1 MVFSTGVKCL
11 LLAVL
16 VAVPFVTNSYTAYQL
31 GLYLLYGIVGQ
42 GIVLCWGKGGFLP
55 IGQAL
60 FFGIGAYIAGIIFK
74 SDPGWGEVF
83 LAFSLAVIIPAFLA
97 GIVGVL
103 VFGRKIGSGLYFSLI
118 TLALSLLGFQLANSQ
133 VWLTG
138 GFNGMTG
145 IKGLPNIDSFG
156 SLYFFIVGALIAST
170 LFLSYLIKA
179 PFGQIL
185 EAVRENEERLQFL
198 GFNTSMIKAVAFA
211 ISGGV
216 AGLAGAFFAPHQG
229 IVTPQVVGFILSAE
243 LVIWTAVGGRFGLI
257 GPIVG
262 AVLIGF
268 LASGLREYFAFWE
281 VVIALVFIIV
291 VLRMPAGISGLC
303 SSFAKKFGLD
313 FLASRIPQR
322 TESVLEPPT
331 RSQLNLKFDD
341 VSLKIGPVLILDGL
355 TFEISGSGI
364 HCLIGPNG
372 AGKTSALNVLTGKL
386 PYTSGYVSWGGR
398 SLEGSRPF
406 GMSRIGIGRKLQV
419 PSIFPE
425 LTIRQNLNIALWVNK
440 LNLRYFLSMRPYRWH
455 KELLDQL
462 EDKFP
467 FLKESEVYAGTL
479 SVGQRQMLDFSM
491 TVISEPDL
499 ILLDEPCAGLSKSET
514 ETMITAISDLAKSIQ
529 GTFIIVEHD
538 MHVVERLSD
547 NVLVIHQGK
556 LLAQG
561 VLADIRANPEV
572 QQVYAG
578 GSK

>member
-257 GPIVG
+257 GPVVG

-313 FLASRIPQR
+313 FLATRIQQR

-406 GMSRIGIGRKLQV
+406 DMSRIGIGRKLQV

-440 LNLRYFLSMRPYRWH
+440 LKLRYFLSMRPYRWH

>member
-257 GPIVG
+257 GPVVG

-313 FLASRIPQR
+313 FLATRIQQR

-440 LNLRYFLSMRPYRWH
+440 LKLRYFLSMRPYRWH

-479 SVGQRQMLDFSM
+479 SAGQRQMLDFSM

>member
-83 LAFSLAVIIPAFLA
+83 LAFSLAVIIPALLA

-145 IKGLPNIDSFG
+145 IKGLPNIDSFE
-156 SLYFFIVGALIAST
+156 SLYFFIVGALIVST

-257 GPIVG
+257 GPVVG

-313 FLASRIPQR
+313 FLATRIQQR

-406 GMSRIGIGRKLQV
+406 DMSRIGIGRKLQV

-440 LNLRYFLSMRPYRWH
+440 LKLRYFLSMRPYRWH

-467 FLKESEVYAGTL
+467 FLKESDVYAGTL

>member
-257 GPIVG
+257 GPVVG

-303 SSFAKKFGLD
+303 SSFAKIRSYSTSVVLFCGTSL
-313 FLASRIPQR
+313 IP
-322 TESVLEPPT
+322 
-331 RSQLNLKFDD
+331 
-341 VSLKIGPVLILDGL
+341 
-355 TFEISGSGI
+355 
-364 HCLIGPNG
+364 CL
-372 AGKTSALNVLTGKL
+372 
-386 PYTSGYVSWGGR
+386 
-398 SLEGSRPF
+398 
-406 GMSRIGIGRKLQV
+406 
-419 PSIFPE
+419 
-425 LTIRQNLNIALWVNK
+425 
-440 LNLRYFLSMRPYRWH
+440 
-455 KELLDQL
+455 
-462 EDKFP
+462 
-467 FLKESEVYAGTL
+467 
-479 SVGQRQMLDFSM
+479 
-491 TVISEPDL
+491 
-499 ILLDEPCAGLSKSET
+499 
-514 ETMITAISDLAKSIQ
+514 
-529 GTFIIVEHD
+529 
-538 MHVVERLSD
+538 
-547 NVLVIHQGK
+547 
-556 LLAQG
+556 
-561 VLADIRANPEV
+561 
-572 QQVYAG
+572 
-578 GSK
+578 

>member
-83 LAFSLAVIIPAFLA
+83 LAFSLAVIIPTFLA

-257 GPIVG
+257 GPVVG

-313 FLASRIPQR
+313 FLATRIQQR

-440 LNLRYFLSMRPYRWH
+440 LKLRYFLSMRPYRWH

-467 FLKESEVYAGTL
+467 FLKKSEVYAGTL

>member
-83 LAFSLAVIIPAFLA
+83 LAFSLAVIIPALLA

-257 GPIVG
+257 GPVVG

-313 FLASRIPQR
+313 FLASRIQQR

-440 LNLRYFLSMRPYRWH
+440 LKLRYFLSMRPYRWH

-514 ETMITAISDLAKSIQ
+514 ETMITAISDLAKSTQ